1 MKNDFRKFL
10 IVKKLFFVICVLVSS
25 KLAAYDN
32 QQSDNPLVSSRKLA
46 YLVSDIR
53 IPFWQVLAKGIR
65 QRAEKLGYE
74 VEVYS
79 AENDARQELVST
91 VEAIRQQVAGII
103 VSPTNS
109 SACVTVLKLARKAQI
124 PVVVVDIGSDSGE
137 FVSYISSDNFT
148 GAYEIGKVLAAKMIE
163 KGWREGRVG
172 VIAIPQK
179 RENGQARTA
188 GFMKAMDEAG
198 IKGAGIKQ
206 QVDFSYDETYR
217 YSNEI
222 INAYPDLRAIWLQ
235 GSNRYQ
241 AALDAIADAG
251 KKNQMLLITFDAEPD
266 FLKLIPQGVILG
278 AAMQQ
283 PYLMG
288 EEAVEILDNH
298 LQGKPVK
305 RIKKLPV
312 LAISAANIV
321 EKTEHI
327 KRNVLGLISD
337 ERNK

>member
-1 MKNDFRKFL
+1 MINDVRKFL
-10 IVKKLFFVICVLVSS
+10 IVKKLFFVICVSVSS
-25 KLAAYDN
+25 KLPTYEN
-32 QQSDNPLVSSRKLA
+32 QQPDNPSVSSRKLA

-65 QRAEKLGYE
+65 QRAVKLGYE
-74 VEVYS
+74 VEVFS

-163 KGWREGRVG
+163 KGWRDGRIG

-188 GFMKAMDEAG
+188 GFMKAMEEAG
-198 IKGAGIKQ
+198 NKGAGIRQ

-217 YSNEI
+217 YSIEI
-222 INAYPDLRAIWLQ
+222 MNAHPNLRAIWFQ

-241 AALDAIADAG
+241 AALDAIADAD
-251 KKNQMLLITFDAEPD
+251 KAKQILLITFDAEAD
-266 FLKLIPQGVILG
+266 FLQLIPQGDIVG

-288 EEAVEILDNH
+288 EEAVKILDSH
-298 LQGKPVK
+298 LKGQAVSK
-305 RIKKLPV
+305 
-312 LAISAANIV
+312 S
-321 EKTEHI
+321 
-327 KRNVLGLISD
+327 RNYLC
-337 ERNK
+337 